1 MVEKLSFNQKS
12 SFSLLR
18 RSALFQNLGDSKM
31 ETPITPQVTAKI
43 SFMGSKWRNSE
54 TEAIACN
61 ICYVQRQMDLEKG
74 LQESLCSSSYWYWKR
89 SPWSL
94 SEWRKTCLEYFCTLG
109 VWLPCKKRW
118 PLRSNWK
125 IPECDTSINGL
136 VYGAGADLIH
146 PQGVSYTADTF
157 FLCE

>member
-61 ICYVQRQMDLEKG
+61 ICYVQRQMDLEKWTPFTWEDYKSHCAHQVTDTEKG
-74 LQESLCSSSYWYWKR
+74 V
-89 SPWSL
+89 
-94 SEWRKTCLEYFCTLG
+94 LEALVNG
-109 VWLPCKKRW
+109 GKPVWNTSARLEPGYLVKKDDHYEVTEKF
-118 PLRSNWK
+118 LN
-125 IPECDTSINGL
+125 
-136 VYGAGADLIH
+136 VIH
-146 PQGVSYTADTF
+146 QLMD
-157 FLCE
+157 